1 MGLHSGKA
9 SMCRYRVLG
18 LKKKTTLTELGAN
31 LEPYKAKKIR
41 LSGSLKTEQ
50 CGWVRPVGLDHEVLS
65 DSDHWD
71 LSDCRFGEGLVMRCR
86 IESKKVPSSL
96 LQAIVRE
103 RIVKQNSKRDKQ
115 MSAKEK
121 RHILQETKTELLESA
136 LPALSY
142 VELYWNLSSEELI
155 LFATTKKSC
164 ELFEQ
169 IFYKTFCENSGLCL
183 VKLTP
188 PLHAL
193 TEEDWNS
200 KELNSPALANLLE
213 AVPSPFYEQVH

>member
-18 LKKKTTLTELGAN
+18 LKKKTSLTELGAN
-31 LEPYKAKKIR
+31 LEPFKAKKIR
-41 LSGSLKTEQ
+41 VSGSLTTEQ
-50 CGWVRPVGLDHEVLS
+50 CGWVRPVGLDKEILS

-71 LSDCRFGEGLVMRCR
+71 LSDCRLGEGLVMRCR

-96 LQAIVRE
+96 LQAVVRE
-103 RIVKQNSKRDKQ
+103 RIVKKNARREKPI
-115 MSAKEK
+115 SAKEK
-121 RHILQETKTELLESA
+121 RQILQETKTELLESA
-136 LPALSY
+136 LPNLTY
-142 VELYWNLSSEELI
+142 VDLYWNLSSDELI

-169 IFYKTFCENSGLCL
+169 IFYKTFCENAGLCL
-183 VKLTP
+183 VKLNP
-188 PLHAL
+188 PLHVL

-200 KELNSPALANLLE
+200 KDLVSRI
-213 AVPSPFYEQVH
+213 Y